1 MDKNIAALLRQDART
16 VHVVMNMDDAVENH
30 LDVDFAW
37 PAGADANVI
46 AEAKRKIA
54 AKASPAF
61 RIKPGAKK
69 YTYVTHLDIQ
79 VGDTVIA
86 EAGGTPKLVKVVQVD
101 DDVKIEPNDSIEY
114 GWIIC
119 KIDMAAYAA
128 NRERNVKI
136 ESAVAE
142 AMRNNLRR
150 GFAQSVLMAIGDDST
165 RSALTALIGAPAPS
179 DLG

>member
-16 VHVVMNMDDAVENH
+16 VHVVYNMDDAIDDH
-30 LDVDFAW
+30 LEVDFVW

-54 AKASPAF
+54 ARKSPAF
-61 RIKPGAKK
+61 KIRPGVKT
-69 YTYVTHLDIQ
+69 YTYVTHLDIT
-79 VGDTVIA
+79 VGDTVIV
-86 EAGGTPKLVKVVQVD
+86 EAGGAPKLVKVVRVD
-101 DDVKIEPNDSIEY
+101 DDVKIEPNDAIEY
-114 GWIIC
+114 GWVIQ
-119 KIDMAAYAA
+119 KIDTDAYVA
-128 NRERNVKI
+128 NRERNVQI

-150 GFAQSVLMAIGDDST
+150 DFAQSVLAAIGDDTS
-165 RSALTALIGAPAPS
+165 RQALTALIGAPAT

>member
-16 VHVVMNMDDAVENH
+16 VHVVFNMDDAIDNH

-37 PAGADANVI
+37 PAGADDNMI

-54 AKASPAF
+54 AKKSPAF
-61 RIKPGAKK
+61 KIRPGAKT
-69 YTYVTHLDIQ
+69 YTYVTHLDIK

-86 EAGGTPKLVKVVQVD
+86 EAGGTPKLVKVVRVD
-101 DDVKIEPNDSIEY
+101 DDVKIEPNDTIEY
-114 GWIIC
+114 GWIIQ
-119 KIDMAAYAA
+119 KIDMDAYAA
-128 NRERNVKI
+128 NRERNAQI

-150 GFAQSVLMAIGDDST
+150 GFAQSVLMAIGDEKT
-165 RSALTALIGAPAPS
+165 KANLTALIGAPPAT